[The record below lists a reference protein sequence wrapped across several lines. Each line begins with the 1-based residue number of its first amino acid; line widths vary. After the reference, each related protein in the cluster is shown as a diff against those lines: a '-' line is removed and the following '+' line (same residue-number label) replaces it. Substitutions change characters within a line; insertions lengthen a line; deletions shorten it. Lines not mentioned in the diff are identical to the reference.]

1 MLRHVLM
8 FRLKPDTSADSRAL
22 LVEQLHVMHDRI
34 PQLLTMSCGQDAGV
48 ADRGFDNPDVIAS
61 MDFADERSWR
71 EYLAHPDHEYFTEQF
86 LLPILNT
93 TTGVQFFHN
102 ATPHSA
108 AL

>member
-8 FRLKPDTSADSRAL
+8 FRLKPDTSADSRA
-22 LVEQLHVMHDRI
+22 
-34 PQLLTMSCGQDAGV
+34 MSCGQDAGV